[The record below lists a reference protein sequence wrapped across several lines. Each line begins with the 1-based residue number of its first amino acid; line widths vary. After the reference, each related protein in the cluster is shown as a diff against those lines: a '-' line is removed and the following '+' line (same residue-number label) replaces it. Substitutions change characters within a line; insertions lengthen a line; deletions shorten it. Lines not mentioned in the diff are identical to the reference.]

1 MSSMKYC
8 QQFLWMDIAI
18 DALIVLVLLVGLYCL
33 IQIAVILTRTQ
44 RVSQRLETVTDI
56 RFILNS
62 IKQLFKRKF

>member
-1 MSSMKYC
+1 MKHC
-8 QQFLWMDIAI
+8 QQFLCMDVAI

-44 RVSQRLETVTDI
+44 RVSQRLETITDI

-62 IKQLFKRKF
+62 IKQLVKRKP